1 MFFASNIKHPAESEH
16 QDYAGKYYNSEYP
29 VG

>member
-1 MFFASNIKHPAESEH
+1 MFFASNIKHPADSEH
-16 QDYAGKYYNSEYP
+16 QTDARKHQNSEYP